1 LLLIDIGATS
11 NEHCAD
17 MSRTYPVSGRFTARQ
32 LDLYQLVLEG
42 EKKAATS
49 ARTGVDSVSDLD
61 HLVRDF
67 FRASPLRA
75 KDSNGVETTMDKF
88 FVHSIGH
95 YVGRQV
101 HGADTGWKLSMP
113 IDINQVFTLEPGL
126 YIASESIGIR
136 IEDTYVVRTHALEC
150 LTCAAHK
157 EPAEVQRL
165 W

>member
-1 LLLIDIGATS
+1 
-11 NEHCAD
+11 

-32 LDLYQLVLEG
+32 LELYQLVPEG